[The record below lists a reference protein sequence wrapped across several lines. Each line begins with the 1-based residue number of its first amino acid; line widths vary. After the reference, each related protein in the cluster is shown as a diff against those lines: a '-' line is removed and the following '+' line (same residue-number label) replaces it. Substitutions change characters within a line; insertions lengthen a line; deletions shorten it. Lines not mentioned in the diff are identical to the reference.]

1 MDSVPIPTERA
12 EVRGVGGLALLTLLA
27 LVLIAWVLY
36 KGTLKL
42 SSQIPCG
49 SSSRPSSS
57 PRGDLERGP
66 GPISTDSDGEC
77 PICLEKKS
85 SENMVYTSCQHVFC
99 ESCLINTWKTHR
111 SFPSM
116 VACPMCRAS
125 VSTIFPMAASV
136 SRDVAE
142 YNAVAVTR
150 ASSSRDASVVERAQG
165 GCMAICF
172 FICESPLL
180 LRSFLTFLVQ
190 APRLAIPLL
199 CYAVRSIRFIS
210 MAIGTWIYCALPV
223 DFLPE
228 QTLGY
233 LGFVDDGLVQLC
245 LLLAFLHYFRRI
257 VLSSSS
263 SSVAV

>member
-1 MDSVPIPTERA
+1 MESVPPQAINV
-12 EVRGVGGLALLTLLA
+12 EVRGAGGLALLALFI
-27 LVLIAWVLY
+27 LVLIGWVLN

-49 SSSRPSSS
+49 SSTRPMTS
-57 PRGDLERGP
+57 RGDLERGP
-66 GPISTDSDGEC
+66 GPIDNDGEC

-111 SFPSM
+111 GYPALLS
-116 VACPMCRAS
+116 CPMCRSS

-142 YNAVAVTR
+142 YNSVAGTR
-150 ASSSRDASVVERAQG
+150 TNGTAVERAQG
-165 GCMAICF
+165 CCMAMCSL
-172 FICESPLL
+172 ICESPLL
-180 LRSFLTFLVQ
+180 LRSFLTFLFQ

-233 LGFVDDGLVQLC
+233 IGFIDDGFVQLC
-245 LLLAFLHYFRRI
+245 LLLVFLHYFRRI

-263 SSVAV
+263 SVAT